1 MYKSAQS
8 ERQTGRGIFNKLRE
22 KIEGLDAGSQENA
35 FAPEF
40 DTIMNKLR
48 YDTDDAIRSIITG
61 EQIGDTLTSHDGKS
75 LKDILAEAKSF
86 INRREYMLTVSSLSL
101 FHEKMSE
108 VVKILNSFTYN
119 VDKVHQKFL
128 FDSLDDESKK
138 RFQSLKTRFA
148 ESEFNI
154 EKQAGIISYISDFFS
169 TITTERG
176 RALRAWEKS
185 HPKEVGKIKND
196 TNVLLKSSEQL
207 LSKIMPLLKD
217 MASARATRNP
227 DKYIESS
234 KKLIKFYDS
243 YNAVFKKYY
252 EDNLKKYESVFTHI
266 EETTAP
272 PIAQSGTAID
282 NTSSQFDSSILTD
295 EEKKKIE
302 GRKKELTDKLKLY
315 LPKDESVFTH
325 IEKTTVPP
333 VVQSGTAIDNTRSQF
348 DSSILTDEEKKKIE
362 DRKKELLDL
371 PKDESDTI
379 VGANEAEL
387 KNRLEEFERRRAAEA
402 LLGSGNQSA
411 AKPAKSAAKPATE
424 QVAGTV
430 AQQALDP
437 THDPASQSAEVAP
450 IIESRR
456 GVATAPPIEP
466 GTALPPAEE
475 RGATP
480 GTPRVPAATLAAI
493 ERERARS
500 QGQGMPRPPVRRTY
514 THTNFYNSL
523 QKMASESP
531 IILALYISK
540 YAKLIKESDP
550 ETAIKLFKIA
560 SSIEV

>member
-1 MYKSAQS
+1 MYKNAQS

-22 KIEGLDAGSQENA
+22 KIEGLDTGSQENE

-40 DTIMNKLR
+40 DAIMNKLR

-75 LKDILAEAKSF
+75 LKNILAEAKSF
-86 INRREYMLTVSSLSL
+86 INRREYMLAVSSLSL
-101 FHEKMSE
+101 FHEKMGE
-108 VVKILNSFTYN
+108 VAKILNSFTYN

-128 FDSLDDESKK
+128 FNSLDEESKK

-154 EKQAGIISYISDFFS
+154 EKQAGVISYISDFFS

-185 HPKEVGKIKND
+185 HPKEIGKIKND

-234 KKLIKFYDS
+234 TKLIKFYDS

-272 PIAQSGTAID
+272 PAAPAAQSGTAID
-282 NTSSQFDSSILTD
+282 NT
-295 EEKKKIE
+295 
-302 GRKKELTDKLKLY
+302 G
-315 LPKDESVFTH
+315 
-325 IEKTTVPP
+325 
-333 VVQSGTAIDNTRSQF
+333 SQF

-362 DRKKELLDL
+362 DRRKELQEKLTLDV
-371 PKDESDTI
+371 PVD
-379 VGANEAEL
+379 
-387 KNRLEEFERRRAAEA
+387 
-402 LLGSGNQSA
+402 GSTA
-411 AKPAKSAAKPATE
+411 PAPAPAPAT
-424 QVAGTV
+424 AP
-430 AQQALDP
+430 APAP
-437 THDPASQSAEVAP
+437 ASAPASQSAEPAP

-456 GVATAPPIEP
+456 GVAAAPPIEP
-466 GTALPPAEE
+466 GAVLPPAVE
-475 RGATP
+475 RTVPA
-480 GTPRVPAATLAAI
+480 GTPRAPAATISAI
-493 ERERARS
+493 ERERART
-500 QGQGMPRPPVRRTY
+500 QGQGIPRPPVKRTD

-531 IILALYISK
+531 IILASYISK
-540 YAKLIKESDP
+540 YAKSIKESDP